1 MDFQQN
7 ILQCSHLF
15 AQKQNS
21 FNINIT
27 NTVKILNSI
36 YPIIRTSWPQCNE
49 LSEDFKITDPDQ
61 IASGLGAVS
70 SGCVCLGLS
79 VRNKENDSMRWRAKL
94 TNNDYD

>member
-1 MDFQQN
+1 MGFQQN
-7 ILQCSHLF
+7 ILQCSLLF

-49 LSEDFKITDPDQ
+49 MSEDVYIADPDQ
-61 IASGLGAVS
+61 IASGLGTVS
-70 SGCVCLGLS
+70 SWCACFGLS